1 MNYTYTYTTKR
12 DNAPVSSNTTS
23 DNNSTSSLES
33 MPNKGPL
40 LTIAMALF
48 GHGSFLDQL
57 LTTPEIFSSSYLA
70 EDAFSC
76 VEFAPMASLVGG
88 YGDSC
93 ITNSDIQHSEGALE
107 NLAVSWMSNFHLD
120 SQSLTTAFTE
130 AAFLANQNWLGYN
143 LDPYEERSLTI
154 VYDLGADTTIPS
166 IPLGALIAT
175 SVVIGMFFIILF
187 ALTAYSVWEPR
198 WTSRLDAFT
207 MMRMGAAMPDKLPM
221 LVGRKQDEVKELDEI
236 PGWVGDGAEDGEP
249 VGRLGLGA
257 DNVINKRKR
266 YVCYRGDVE
275 PITPYERNELK
286 KKYGITS

>member
-1 MNYTYTYTTKR
+1 MYKAKR
-12 DNAPVSSNTTS
+12 DNAPVNSNTIS
-23 DNNSTSSLES
+23 DNNSTSPLES

-48 GHGSFLDQL
+48 GHGSFPDQL
-57 LTTPEIFSSSYLA
+57 LTAPEYFSSYLA
-70 EDAFSC
+70 EDALSC
-76 VEFAPMASLVGG
+76 VEFAPMTSLVIE

-93 ITNSDIQHSEGALE
+93 ITNSDIGNSAYALE
-107 NLAVSWMSNFHLD
+107 DLAVSWIRNFNQN

-130 AAFLANQNWLGYN
+130 AAILANQNWLTYN
-143 LDPYEERSLTI
+143 LAPYEDRSLTI
-154 VYDLGADTTIPS
+154 NYDLGADTTIPS
-166 IPLGALIAT
+166 IPLGGLIAT
-175 SVVIGMFFIILF
+175 SVVIGLFLIILF

-198 WTSRLDAFT
+198 WTTRLDAFT

-221 LVGRKQDEVKELDEI
+221 LVGRNQDKIKELDEI

-266 YVCYRGDVE
+266 YVCYQGDVE
-275 PITPYERNELK
+275 TMTPYERNELW
-286 KKYGITS
+286 KKYGVKYGRTS